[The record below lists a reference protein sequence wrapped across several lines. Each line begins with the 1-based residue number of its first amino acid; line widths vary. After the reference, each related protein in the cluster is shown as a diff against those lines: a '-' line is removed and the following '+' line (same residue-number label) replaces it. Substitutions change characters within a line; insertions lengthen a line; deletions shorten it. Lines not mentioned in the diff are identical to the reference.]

1 MLVKII
7 NYKINEY
14 KKNFIKLLIYKYL
27 HINNEKLQ

>member
-7 NYKINEY
+7 NYKINEF
-14 KKNFIKLLIYKYL
+14 KIFFIKLLIYKYL